1 MNKVTISDRL
11 LIEMFQIM
19 NTDEINKY
27 HYYY

>member
-19 NTDEINKY
+19 NNDEINKY